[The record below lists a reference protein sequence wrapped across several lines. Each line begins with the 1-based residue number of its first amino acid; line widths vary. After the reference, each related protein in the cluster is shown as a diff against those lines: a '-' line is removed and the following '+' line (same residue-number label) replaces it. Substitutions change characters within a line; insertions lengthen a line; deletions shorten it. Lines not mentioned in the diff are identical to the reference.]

1 MLLKIAKN
9 VPFGGVTK
17 GAKTFLR
24 KKIIFQ
30 VFTKNRFFRPQNG
43 FLAIKSV
50 FFIRI

>member
-1 MLLKIAKN
+1 LLKIAKN

-30 VFTKNRFFRPQNG
+30 VITKNRFFFQK
-43 FLAIKSV
+43 ID
-50 FFIRI
+50 FFDLKMDF